1 MRSYP
6 RNSPQAAARVV
17 ALTVLADGH
26 LGHQEIDALRRI
38 DVAGRLELSQAEFMG
53 VVQAVCDDLMATS
66 PQHWSGIQHLSR
78 TELKQML
85 DEVDDVGL
93 RLIVLEIC
101 AALCECDQHLA
112 DAEYEMLCTLADH
125 WDLPLPVLPTTSPR
139 VLSSVGAGA
148 LA

>member
-125 WDLPLPVLPTTSPR
+125 WDLPLPVLRTTSPR
-139 VLSSVGAGA
+139 VMSSVGAGA

>member
-26 LGHQEIDALRRI
+26 LGAQEIDALRRI
-38 DVAGRLELSQAEFMG
+38 DVAGRLELSQEQFMT
-53 VVQAVCDDLMATS
+53 VVQAVCDDLMAS
-66 PQHWSGIQHLSR
+66 SHQHWSGIQHLPR
-78 TELKQML
+78 EDLKLML
-85 DEVDDVGL
+85 DEIGDVGL

-101 AALCECDQHLA
+101 AALCECDQNLA

-125 WDLPLPVLPTTSPR
+125 WDLPMPVLRTTSAR
-139 VLSSVGAGA
+139 VLRSMDSGAVA
-148 LA
+148 

>member
-26 LGHQEIDALRRI
+26 LGHQEIDALQRI

-53 VVQAVCDDLMATS
+53 VLQAVCDDLMAS
-66 PQHWSGIQHLSR
+66 SHQHWSGIQHLPR

-85 DEVDDVGL
+85 DEIDDVGL
-93 RLIVLEIC
+93 RLIVMEIC
-101 AALCECDQHLA
+101 AALCECDQNLA
-112 DAEYEMLCTLADH
+112 DAEYEMLCTQADH
-125 WDLPLPVLPTTSPR
+125 WDLPLPVLRTTSAR
-139 VLSSVGAGA
+139 VMGSVDAGA
-148 LA
+148 VA

>member
-38 DVAGRLELSQAEFMG
+38 DVAGRLDLSQAQFMG
-53 VVQAVCDDLMATS
+53 VVQEVCDDLMAS
-66 PQHWSGIQHLSR
+66 SHQHWSGIQHLPR
-78 TELKQML
+78 TEVEQML
-85 DEVDDVGL
+85 DEIDDVGL

-101 AALCECDQHLA
+101 ATLSECDLHIA
-112 DAEYEMLCTLADH
+112 DAEYEMLCALADH
-125 WDLPLPVLPTTSPR
+125 WDLPLPVLRTTSAR
-139 VLSSVGAGA
+139 VLHSVGSSAVA
-148 LA
+148 

>member
-1 MRSYP
+1 MRNYP

-17 ALTVLADGH
+17 VLTVLADGH

-38 DVAGRLELSQAEFMG
+38 DVEQRLDLTPEQFMG
-53 VVQAVCDDLMATS
+53 VLQAVCDDLMATS
-66 PQHWSGIQHLSR
+66 QRHWSGIQHLPR
-78 TELKQML
+78 TALKQML
-85 DEVDDVGL
+85 DEIDDVGL

-101 AALCECDQHLA
+101 AALCECDQHVA

-125 WDLPLPVLPTTSPR
+125 WDLPLPVLRTSSPR
-139 VLSSVGAGA
+139 VVQSIDAGA

>member
-26 LGHQEIDALRRI
+26 LGPQEIDALQRI
-38 DVAGRLELSQAEFMG
+38 DVAGRLDLSQADFMG
-53 VVQAVCDDLMATS
+53 VLQAVCDDLMAS
-66 PQHWSGIQHLSR
+66 SYQHWSGIQHLPR

-85 DEVDDVGL
+85 DEIDDVGL
-93 RLIVLEIC
+93 RLIVIEIC
-101 AALCECDQHLA
+101 AALCECDDNLA

-125 WDLPLPVLPTTSPR
+125 WDLPLPVLRTTSAR
-139 VLSSVGAGA
+139 VLGSVDAGA
-148 LA
+148 VA

>member
-26 LGHQEIDALRRI
+26 LGHQEIDALQRI
-38 DVAGRLELSQAEFMG
+38 DVAGRLDLSQADFMA
-53 VVQAVCDDLMATS
+53 VLQAVCDDLMAS
-66 PQHWSGIQHLSR
+66 SHQHWSGIQHLPRS
-78 TELKQML
+78 ELKQVL
-85 DEVDDVGL
+85 NELDDVGL

-101 AALCECDQHLA
+101 AALCECDQNLA

-125 WDLPLPVLPTTSPR
+125 WDLPLPVLRTTSAR
-139 VLSSVGAGA
+139 VLRSVDAGA
-148 LA
+148 VA